1 MSITILDDSS
11 IQIDNGTYLLK
22 VSNRNTYY
30 FQGLDRWR
38 RSGVFIG

>member
-1 MSITILDDSS
+1 MSITILDDSR
-11 IQIDNGTYLLK
+11 IQIDTGTYLLK
-22 VSNRNTYY
+22 VSNRNTY